1 MLHDP
6 PNVLKTVVQDIMTQ
20 AGNESVANDKHRVI
34 LPTKNK
40 RCVSGDEVTTVY
52 VVDER
57 TLESKMT
64 DGERGCGLTVKLL
77 PTCTRSGKLLNVR
90 KRLLVLAGA
99 KNRWFLRRRLDVATG
114 HRYVLSQAA
123 WETNQ

>member
-1 MLHDP
+1 M
-6 PNVLKTVVQDIMTQ
+6 
-20 AGNESVANDKHRVI
+20 ANDKHRVI

-64 DGERGCGLTVKLL
+64 DGERGCGLTVKL
-77 PTCTRSGKLLNVR
+77 RSGKLLNVR